1 MEEIKVGEEIELT
14 APITSPAVDSLVIVH
29 EWGTTRVQT
38 GANLNKWTP
47 DSIGVHKLF
56 FKAGTDVVSSP
67 VFKEAYVPIINY
79 DEFITDTPALSALS
93 EDDFNLC
100 EKEIRRIVQNY
111 CGQKFGPY
119 VGQTIEVQGDGGDSL
134 VLPAPALALT
144 SVQDSFGTELT
155 HYVDISAGFNTSI
168 STKPTY
174 TSHWVD
180 TKADVSF
187 RMRDMFRETQV
198 YVIEGDFGWEYVPSD
213 VSAAARMLIAD
224 VFTNELTGQ
233 IQMGVVE
240 TQLGDFKLKLNAD
253 RWGSTGNGKADNM
266 LAGYVNFGIGLV

>member
-1 MEEIKVGEEIELT
+1 MEEVKLGIEVELNPPMPSD
-14 APITSPAVDSLVIVH
+14 ALVIVH
-29 EWGTTRVQT
+29 EWGTTTVQT
-38 GANLNKWTP
+38 GVDYYKWVPT
-47 DSIGVHKLF
+47 SIGVHKLF
-56 FKAGTDVVSSP
+56 FKSGTDIVSSP
-67 VFKEAYVPIINY
+67 IFKEAYVPIIDY
-79 DEFITDTPALSALS
+79 DEFITNTPALNTLDESS
-93 EDDFNLC
+93 FDLC
-100 EKEIRRIVQNY
+100 EKEVRRIIQNY

-144 SVQDSFGTELT
+144 SVTDSFGTELT
-155 HYVDISAGFNTSI
+155 HYVDISAGFNTSL

-174 TSHWVD
+174 TSHWTD

-213 VSAAARMLIAD
+213 VSVAANVLIKD
-224 VFTNELTGQ
+224 VFTNDLTGQ

-253 RWGSTGNGKADNM
+253 KWGTTGNAKADNL